1 MMRRGRKARATFSM
15 RLGPGA
21 IGRAT
26 DALLGVIAATILFG
40 MMALTF
46 VDVFMRYVVGGS
58 IRGSFEITELMMVI
72 LIFAGM
78 PLVSR
83 KDEHVTVD
91 LVAQALPEPVQ
102 RALRVFANLV
112 CGTALLGMSWLMWRK
127 AGEIVGYGDVTAALR
142 VVLWP
147 YVYFMS
153 ALAFVTALIHFHQ
166 ALRRPEARG

>member
-1 MMRRGRKARATFSM
+1 MRFRG
-15 RLGPGA
+15 GA
-21 IGRAT
+21 FGRAG
-26 DALLGVIAATILFG
+26 DALLRGIAAIILFG

-46 VDVFMRYVVGGS
+46 VDVFMRYIVGES

-72 LIFAGM
+72 LIFAGL

-83 KDEHVTVD
+83 KGEHVTVD
-91 LVAQALPEPVQ
+91 LVEHLLPLRV
-102 RALRVFANLV
+102 RKALRVTAHLV
-112 CGTALLGMSWLMWRK
+112 CGAALLGMCWLMWRK

-153 ALAFVTALIHFHQ
+153 ALALVTALIHFHKVFRVPDE
-166 ALRRPEARG
+166 LG

>member
-1 MMRRGRKARATFSM
+1 M

-21 IGRAT
+21 IGRAS
-26 DALLGVIAATILFG
+26 DALLGGIAATILFG

-46 VDVFMRYVVGGS
+46 VDVFMRYIVGES

-72 LIFAGM
+72 LIFAGL

-91 LVAQALPEPVQ
+91 LVEHTLPTPV
-102 RALRVFANLV
+102 RRVLRVIAHVV
-112 CGTALLGMSWLMWRK
+112 CGVALLGMSWLMWRK
-127 AGEIVGYGDVTAALR
+127 GGEVVDYGDVTAALR

-153 ALAFVTALIHFHQ
+153 ALALVTALIHFFK
-166 ALRRPEARG
+166 AFRRPDDLG

>member
-1 MMRRGRKARATFSM
+1 M
-15 RLGPGA
+15 RLARGA
-21 IGRAT
+21 LGRAGDT
-26 DALLGVIAATILFG
+26 LAGGVAAIILFG

-46 VDVFMRYVVGGS
+46 VDVFMRYIVGES

-72 LIFAGM
+72 LIFAGL

-91 LVAQALPEPVQ
+91 LVEHLLPLQ
-102 RALRVFANLV
+102 LRKALRVIVHLICCA
-112 CGTALLGMSWLMWRK
+112 ALIGMAWLMWRK

-142 VVLWP
+142 VQLWP

-153 ALAFVTALIHFHQ
+153 ALAFVTALIHLFK
-166 ALRRPEARG
+166 AFRRPDDLG

>member
-1 MMRRGRKARATFSM
+1 M
-15 RLGPGA
+15 RLARGA
-21 IGRAT
+21 LGRAG
-26 DALLGVIAATILFG
+26 DALAGGAAAVILFA

-46 VDVFMRYVVGGS
+46 VDVFMRYIVGDS

-72 LIFAGM
+72 LIFAGL

-91 LVAQALPEPVQ
+91 LVEHLLPAPV
-102 RALRVFANLV
+102 RKALRVIAHLV
-112 CGTALLGMSWLMWRK
+112 CCAALLGMSWLMWRK

-142 VVLWP
+142 VELWP

-153 ALAFVTALIHFHQ
+153 ALALVTALIHLHKVF
-166 ALRRPEARG
+166 RRPDDLG

>member
-1 MMRRGRKARATFSM
+1 MRFERGAF
-15 RLGPGA
+15 
-21 IGRAT
+21 GRAG
-26 DALLGVIAATILFG
+26 DALLGLIAAVILFG

-46 VDVFMRYVVGGS
+46 VDVFMRYIVGDS

-72 LIFAGM
+72 LIFAGL

-91 LVAQALPEPVQ
+91 LVEHLLPVPVR
-102 RALRVFANLV
+102 RALRVAAHLV
-112 CGTALLGMSWLMWRK
+112 CAAALLGMCWLMWRK

-153 ALAFVTALIHFHQ
+153 ALALVTALIHFHK
-166 ALRRPEARG
+166 AFRLPDHLS

>member
-1 MMRRGRKARATFSM
+1 M

-21 IGRAT
+21 FGRAG
-26 DALLGVIAATILFG
+26 DALLGAVAAIILFG

-46 VDVFMRYVVGGS
+46 VDVFMRYVIGDS

-72 LIFAGM
+72 LIFAGL

-91 LVAQALPEPVQ
+91 LVEHMLPLTV
-102 RALRVFANLV
+102 RKALRVIAHLV
-112 CGTALLGMSWLMWRK
+112 SSAVLLAMCWLMWRK
-127 AGEIVGYGDVTAALR
+127 AGEVVGYGDVTAALR
-142 VVLWP
+142 VQLWP

-153 ALAFVTALIHFHQ
+153 ALALVTALIHLVRAF
-166 ALRRPEARG
+166 RRPDDLG

>member
-1 MMRRGRKARATFSM
+1 MRF
-15 RLGPGA
+15 GPGA
-21 IGRAT
+21 LGRAG
-26 DALLGVIAATILFG
+26 DALLGGVAAIILFG

-46 VDVFMRYVVGGS
+46 VDVIMRYVIGQS

-72 LIFAGM
+72 LIFAGL

-91 LVAQALPEPVQ
+91 LVDHLLPLAV
-102 RALRVFANLV
+102 RKVLRVIAHLV
-112 CGTALLGMSWLMWRK
+112 CGVALLGMCWLMWRK

-142 VVLWP
+142 VILWP

-153 ALAFVTALIHFHQ
+153 ALSLVTALIHFFK
-166 ALRRPEARG
+166 AFRRPDDLG

>member
-1 MMRRGRKARATFSM
+1 MRF
-15 RLGPGA
+15 GPGA
-21 IGRAT
+21 IGRAS
-26 DALLGVIAATILFG
+26 DALLGGAAAIILFG

-46 VDVFMRYVVGGS
+46 VDVFMRYIVGDS

-72 LIFAGM
+72 LIFAGL

-91 LVAQALPEPVQ
+91 LVEHLFPLAV
-102 RALRVFANLV
+102 RKVLRVVAHLV
-112 CGTALLGMSWLMWRK
+112 CAAMLLGMSWLMWRK
-127 AGEIVGYGDVTAALR
+127 AGEVVGYGDVTAALR

-153 ALAFVTALIHFHQ
+153 ALAFVTALIHVLKAFR
-166 ALRRPEARG
+166 LPDDLG

>member
-1 MMRRGRKARATFSM
+1 M
-15 RLGPGA
+15 RLGTGA
-21 IGRAT
+21 FGRAT
-26 DALLGVIAATILFG
+26 DALLGGVAAIILFG

-46 VDVFMRYVVGGS
+46 VDVFMRYVVGDS

-91 LVAQALPEPVQ
+91 LVAHALPASVQ
-102 RALRVFANLV
+102 RALQVFANLV
-112 CGTALLGMSWLMWRK
+112 CAVALLGMSWLMWRK

-147 YVYFMS
+147 YVYFMC
-153 ALAFVTALIHFHQ
+153 ALAFVTALIHIHQ
-166 ALRRPEARG
+166 VFRRPADRG

>member
-1 MMRRGRKARATFSM
+1 MRF
-15 RLGPGA
+15 GPGA
-21 IGRAT
+21 LGRAG
-26 DALLGVIAATILFG
+26 DALLGGVAAIILFG

-46 VDVFMRYVVGGS
+46 VDVIMRYVIGQS

-72 LIFAGM
+72 LIFAGL

-91 LVAQALPEPVQ
+91 LVEHTLPTPV
-102 RALRVFANLV
+102 RRVLRVIAHLV
-112 CGTALLGMSWLMWRK
+112 CGVALLGMSWLMWRK
-127 AGEIVGYGDVTAALR
+127 GGEVVDYGDVTAALR

-153 ALAFVTALIHFHQ
+153 VLALVTALIHFFK
-166 ALRRPEARG
+166 AFRRPDDLG

>member
-1 MMRRGRKARATFSM
+1 M
-15 RLGPGA
+15 RLGHRA
-21 IGRAT
+21 FGRAI
-26 DALLGVIAATILFG
+26 DALLGGVAGIILFG

-46 VDVFMRYVVGGS
+46 VDVFMRYVVGDS

-91 LVAQALPEPVQ
+91 LVAHALPTSVQ
-102 RALRVFANLV
+102 RVLQVFANLV
-112 CGTALLGMSWLMWRK
+112 CGAALLGMSWLMLRK
-127 AGEIVGYGDVTAALR
+127 ANEIVGYGDVTAALR

-153 ALAFVTALIHFHQ
+153 ALALVTALIHFYQ
-166 ALRRPEARG
+166 AFRRPPDRD

>member
-1 MMRRGRKARATFSM
+1 
-15 RLGPGA
+15 
-21 IGRAT
+21 
-26 DALLGVIAATILFG
+26 

-46 VDVFMRYVVGGS
+46 VDVFMRYIVGDS

-72 LIFAGM
+72 LIFAGL

-91 LVAQALPEPVQ
+91 LIGHVLPLAARE
-102 RALRVFANLV
+102 ALRVIAHLV
-112 CGTALLGMSWLMWRK
+112 CGVALLGMCWMMWRK

-142 VVLWP
+142 VELWP

-153 ALAFVTALIHFHQ
+153 VLALVTALIHLFR
-166 ALRRPEARG
+166 AFRRPDDLG

>member
-1 MMRRGRKARATFSM
+1 M
-15 RLGPGA
+15 RLGPEA
-21 IGRAT
+21 FGRAT
-26 DALLGVIAATILFG
+26 DALLGGVAAVILFG

-46 VDVFMRYVVGGS
+46 VDVFMRYVIGDS

-91 LVAQALPEPVQ
+91 LVAQALPASVQ
-102 RALRVFANLV
+102 RALQVCANLV
-112 CGTALLGMSWLMWRK
+112 CAVALLGMSWLMWRK

-153 ALAFVTALIHFHQ
+153 VLAFVTALIHFRQ
-166 ALRRPEARG
+166 VFRRPADRG

>member
-1 MMRRGRKARATFSM
+1 M
-15 RLGPGA
+15 RLGTGA
-21 IGRAT
+21 IGRAA
-26 DALLGVIAATILFG
+26 DALLGGVAAIILFG

-46 VDVFMRYVVGGS
+46 VDVIMRYVIGQS

-72 LIFAGM
+72 LIFAGL

-91 LVAQALPEPVQ
+91 LVEHMLPLAV
-102 RALRVFANLV
+102 RKTLRVIAHLV
-112 CGTALLGMSWLMWRK
+112 CGAALLGMCWLMWRK
-127 AGEIVGYGDVTAALR
+127 AGEIIGYGDVTAALR

-153 ALAFVTALIHFHQ
+153 ALSLVAALIHFSK
-166 ALRRPEARG
+166 AFRRPDDLG